1 MDHVYLEKFEFGYE
15 SDASGSFLI
24 VNADADEK
32 VLTYQIEMIKNNP
45 NKNILPVSLIQK
57 DSKYQFRYSIT
68 SRLTLSQY
76 LKRNRLKRD
85 EFINIFYDITK
96 TILDAKVYLLSDK
109 AFIINKDYIYINPD
123 SMEVALVYLPVNFD
137 ININDNLKNFT
148 INFIMYGA
156 NIEESSNDNFIQ
168 RILYLLKSDTF
179 NILEF
184 NNLLRELKAKR
195 GIAQMDIHQYSDEG
209 LSGVGNQSPDVLEK
223 EPFIQGRE
231 IVKPSVERP
240 ESKKPVIT
248 KPETAKSKAQKSL
261 IPKPQIPKPQIPR
274 PQTPD
279 SRIREARSNALIP
292 NTNKDDNKSHPKGL
306 KIKMRY
312 KTSVIVIGG
321 ILQGIILIC
330 SIALLTSGVMDSLE
344 NDMAINIIG
353 VGILAGAASYLV
365 WKTLLVEK
373 NKVESISE
381 IKESIIKESIAVD
394 KRQANEVN
402 AKPIIMSD
410 MKDKPSVEDKKPV
423 IGREQSRAINL
434 FEASDRTV
442 IIQPKDYN
450 KTVILN
456 SKERAFPYLEGKN
469 SSAKE
474 KIIINMP
481 SFIIGRLPGK
491 ADYISKNN
499 AVGKVHAEIISRD
512 GRYFVKDLNSLN
524 GTFINAKRLTGNMEY
539 EIKNNDTIT
548 FANSEYVFIVP
559 GV

>member
-1 MDHVYLEKFEFGYE
+1 
-15 SDASGSFLI
+15 
-24 VNADADEK
+24 
-32 VLTYQIEMIKNNP
+32 
-45 NKNILPVSLIQK
+45 
-57 DSKYQFRYSIT
+57 
-68 SRLTLSQY
+68 
-76 LKRNRLKRD
+76 
-85 EFINIFYDITK
+85 
-96 TILDAKVYLLSDK
+96 
-109 AFIINKDYIYINPD
+109 
-123 SMEVALVYLPVNFD
+123 MEVALVYIPLNFD
-137 ININDNLKNFT
+137 ININDSLKNFT

-156 NIEESSNDNFIQ
+156 NIQESSNDNFIQ

-195 GIAQMDIHQYSDEG
+195 GIAQMDVYQYSDEG
-209 LSGVGNQSPDVLEK
+209 LPGEGNQSSGILEQK
-223 EPFIQGRE
+223 PFIQGRE
-231 IVKPSVERP
+231 IVKHNVERP
-240 ESKKPVIT
+240 ENKKSVIT
-248 KPETAKSKAQKSL
+248 KTEKSKPKTQKPQ

-279 SRIREARSNALIP
+279 SRMPESRANALIP
-292 NTNKDDNKSHPKGL
+292 NTNKDDNKSYPKGL

-312 KTSVIVIGG
+312 KTNVIVIGG

-373 NKVESISE
+373 NKAESVSE
-381 IKESIIKESIAVD
+381 IKESIIKESIAVE

-410 MKDKPSVEDKKPV
+410 RIDKSSVEDKKPV
-423 IGREQSRAINL
+423 IEREQSHAINL
-434 FEASDRTV
+434 FKAADRTV
-442 IIQPKDYN
+442 IIQPEDYN
-450 KTVILN
+450 RTMILN
-456 SKERAFPYLEGKN
+456 SKEKAFPYLEGKN
-469 SSAKE
+469 NSSKE
-474 KIIINMP
+474 KIIINKP

-499 AVGKVHAEIISRD
+499 AVGKVHAEIICRD

-548 FANSEYVFIVP
+548 FANSEYVFIIP
-559 GV
+559 